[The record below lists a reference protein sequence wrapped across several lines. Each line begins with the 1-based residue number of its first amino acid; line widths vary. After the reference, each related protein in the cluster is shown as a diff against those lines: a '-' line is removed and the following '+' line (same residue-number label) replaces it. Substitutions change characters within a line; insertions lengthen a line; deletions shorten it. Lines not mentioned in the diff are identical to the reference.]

1 MKIDK
6 NKLKYANE
14 HPKGKKPTEDNNIKL
29 ASSKPAT
36 ARKRALESAFDNSVL
51 MWESS
56 NNAIMPLDMQD
67 DLYKSLR
74 KKMLGR

>member
-14 HPKGKKPTEDNNIKL
+14 HPKGKQPTEDNNIKL

-36 ARKRALESAFDNSVL
+36 ARKRALESAFENEVL
-51 MWESS
+51 MWESKNS
-56 NNAIMPLDMQD
+56 AIMPLDMQD